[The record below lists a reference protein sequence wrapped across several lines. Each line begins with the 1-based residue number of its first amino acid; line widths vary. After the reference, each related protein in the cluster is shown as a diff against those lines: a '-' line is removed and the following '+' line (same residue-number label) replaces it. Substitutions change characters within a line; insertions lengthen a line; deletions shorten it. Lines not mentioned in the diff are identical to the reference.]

1 MIYLISGYLNNLNE
15 ELTFKFYKY
24 IGYIGLER
32 RVSHYNN
39 KCTIQPWG

>member
-24 IGYIGLER
+24 IGLER